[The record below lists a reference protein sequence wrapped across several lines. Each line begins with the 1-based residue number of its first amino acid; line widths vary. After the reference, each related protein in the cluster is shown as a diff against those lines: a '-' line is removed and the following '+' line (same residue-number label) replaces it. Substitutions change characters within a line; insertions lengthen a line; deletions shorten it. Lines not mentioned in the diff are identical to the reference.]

1 MRRGVRAVL
10 FGLAL
15 LILGGLA
22 LSGCGDDG
30 PMSPRQPNLGS
41 IEQQKPGADRPTG
54 AHGGSNN

>member
-1 MRRGVRAVL
+1 MRRRVRAIL

-15 LILGGLA
+15 LILGGIA

-30 PMSPRQPNLGS
+30 PMSPRQPNLGGVM
-41 IEQQKPGADRPTG
+41 EKPGADRPTG